1 MQGELTVVDPM
12 KLTLRFVPDG
22 ELGRALDRV
31 PELAA
36 CFDKTGMFLD
46 FDSKDPRVAVV
57 LALARA
63 RGEVDVRFL
72 WSFAA
77 EELEA
82 APAVRLLLRGPLVR
96 ESAPDIRANESALT
110 ALPAGTSLDGMIG
123 SRWLSEIRLSAWKEC
138 PAKLCGLG
146 GLPNHWLLERP
157 AAEALATGLSGITL
171 GVVRDR
177 TGAPRASP
185 VLLVAGHR
193 APPCSRLATYGQ
205 RAGEFVRLIGP
216 LAYEN
221 TDALVEHD
229 LWRSDEGWS
238 DQNVGELLLS
248 ARGYSRWR
256 SLGLTGAAFEPV
268 YKCGA
273 ENAREVQRRLVA
285 LATVFEG
292 VPGIDTIAPLKVLLA
307 TKHGH

>member
-1 MQGELTVVDPM
+1 M

-22 ELGRALDRV
+22 ELGCALDRV

-36 CFDKTGMFLD
+36 CRDKTGLFLD
-46 FDSKDPRVAVV
+46 LDAGDPKVV
-57 LALARA
+57 VFLDLARA
-63 RGEVDVRFL
+63 RGSVHVLFF
-72 WSFAA
+72 WSFSAA
-77 EELEA
+77 ELEA

-110 ALPAGTSLDGMIG
+110 ALPVGTSLDGMIG
-123 SRWLSEIRLSAWKEC
+123 SRWLSEIRLSAWKER
-138 PAKLCGLG
+138 PGKLCGLG

-157 AAEALATGLSGITL
+157 TAEAFASGLSGITL

-177 TGAPRASP
+177 TGAPRTSP
-185 VLLVAGHR
+185 VLLVTGHR
-193 APPCSRLATYGQ
+193 ASPCSRLATYGQ

-221 TDALVEHD
+221 TDALAEHD

-248 ARGYSRWR
+248 ARAYARWR
-256 SLGLTGAAFEPV
+256 SLELTGAAFEPV
-268 YKCGA
+268 YECGA

-285 LATVFEG
+285 LATAFEG
-292 VPGIDTIAPLKVLLA
+292 VPGIDIIAPLKVLLSSN
-307 TKHGH
+307 HGH